1 MFSFIQLPFQLPSFS
16 LPSLSVPAS
25 IQRRFIGFVLQ
36 KSLGHLVKPGQLD
49 ADKINAQL
57 GSGDIEVNEVQ
68 LDEQAINR
76 SLEGLPVRLK
86 EGSLGRVAVNLPF
99 PNILAAP
106 LSMTVDR
113 LELSL
118 ILQKPHTS
126 RQTRRDEVDD
136 PLMDPLAQSVA
147 SVAQEFIH
155 EELETS
161 SLRESLVLEGN
172 NDGPGYPGGEDDDM
186 ATHVPGSLDPFS
198 DNPLPSQA
206 RGIAERESEILE
218 DVEGVS
224 VLAQVVER
232 LLARLSFKAT
242 NITIRIIH
250 ENRTEIILKLGSTSY
265 ITEEKQEQEGD
276 ANTLR
281 ISVGEKRTVRIDGID
296 LSILD
301 LLAKRLNSVEA
312 SPISYNPPAVQEI
325 PRDSPSPPPPPDAY
339 EDNVD
344 EDEEIDA
351 SMTESMLSLPPGPS
365 LLRSESDSPTS
376 TMYLSAT
383 SVRAHTPPPYVPDT
397 LPPPVDDP
405 PIGQTSHSTP
415 PTIPTPLISEDP
427 KTPVRT
433 GSVPHVELQPTSI
446 LSFGKDALT
455 ITLTTPPPTTYSSNE
470 SAPAMS
476 IPASKGT
483 VSRGLTLSVTIGL
496 ITVALQTSHLDAIL
510 AMVSFIKTHESP
522 NVQPPT
528 RPPQGT
534 KPNNTPTSALISSL
548 HVTGTIRGIQAFIFR
563 SNPLYP
569 PMPAIIQDLF
579 KHPSS
584 SVVRAPHIHFHLEG
598 LEAAYTPASE
608 SIKGRLGAVRGG
620 IKDLSAFYISHST
633 TDDVW
638 VASPLL
644 IVDHLLPSQYDP
656 HASFTGSPQSI
667 PVVDWTDIS
676 SRPVPSG
683 RPKRSLWRTKIH
695 PQDAPKGT
703 ASKLNDDLEAVSLRL
718 DISSNSLHVDIAP
731 LHLFIDT
738 AVISWLLELSKEITP
753 IAETEGEIPD
763 ADWDD
768 AVSGAID
775 SRRNDTSRR
784 TEHGARQR
792 RSPPTTPRAQTTAL
806 ADLDDYDGQENKRR
820 TAMMLADMEAEKD
833 TLEEE
838 RGSHLRIVMIRCEVR
853 HNSSD
858 DPHLKQNKRSG
869 ALVLDLHEPY
879 LLLCE
884 PRADIPSPQGIGRAR
899 FAAVDDEENDRDL
912 PLRLVFEWKH
922 MLAFYAGPTD
932 SKTTPFLHIGTA
944 MSSPQSDMTAT
955 TPKEFRHSRVF
966 LHSGE
971 VERQAQKGAAGSN
984 NPPKSATLVKISVPS
999 IFTSLGKTTFD
1010 GLQFWADDL
1019 TRWAERAMSTSTTS
1033 IGNSQATSRAPSLLV
1048 GSRYFAGRT
1057 ASSLGD
1063 DDSSKSAF
1071 EVKLDIDDVALH
1083 VQVPR
1088 QDGSVR
1094 PFSIFASDTKATV
1107 KIKPDG
1113 RDETVIMATV
1123 LDVKIQDTTPETTLT
1138 LLARS
1143 VAALLLDDRAAP
1155 QPEALQQKDVT
1166 KGIEHWMKL
1175 GYAPI
1180 LHIVGIQVQIR
1191 QMSSVVPSRLMV
1203 DVSDAIVAVHLC
1215 ADTIPTLAALA
1226 GDLASMAPATDTPP
1240 PKPSVSTIH
1249 NSGKRR
1255 DMSMSLV
1262 DNAFQR
1268 PPDIGPEPDMIEDDL
1283 PKNPDFIDASYGPGA
1298 GARPMTEEDLEDF
1311 EDDHFGGRSTPTQ
1324 GTMEKAGVI
1333 SSVGGE
1339 TIRMMDEIKIIEGFY
1354 DTLQPDSNSSSEHS
1368 DANVSGRVQRSKL
1381 NLHLHSGYDWIRT
1394 RKMIEEEVKAIRRR
1408 LEKIRQLLAKG
1419 QTPDDSIEKTNTL
1432 LFNSVYLGLD
1442 ADIDDMDEQG
1452 LMAAID
1458 ANLAEDY
1465 ETASQESWQS
1475 LPIQAPLQKGET
1487 KRKRQKAR
1495 TRSKRAEVEFEVQGL
1510 NLEFDKYG
1518 EGEALSSRL
1527 LATVQELKIL
1537 DHMKTSS
1544 WDNFLTSMRTDSRG
1558 NRRETQS
1565 NMVRLE
1571 LKMVRPVS
1579 TLPDEEA
1586 RLRAKILPIRLHVD
1600 QDALDFLK
1608 QFFSF
1613 QDVNG
1618 YQPPV
1623 PPTPSPETFFQ
1634 HVEIFPVELK
1644 LDYKPKR
1651 VDYKALKEGKTI
1663 ELMNFFHFED
1673 AAMTLRRITL
1683 TGLTGW
1689 ARLGDTLNDL
1699 WTPDVKANQLAD
1711 VISGGA
1717 VRAVVRAV
1725 PIAVIKP
1732 MIGASEAVRETL
1744 LGLRNTIDPGAIQ
1757 ENEDK
1762 YKGRG

>member
-1 MFSFIQLPFQLPSFS
+1 
-16 LPSLSVPAS
+16 
-25 IQRRFIGFVLQ
+25 
-36 KSLGHLVKPGQLD
+36 
-49 ADKINAQL
+49 
-57 GSGDIEVNEVQ
+57 
-68 LDEQAINR
+68 
-76 SLEGLPVRLK
+76 
-86 EGSLGRVAVNLPF
+86 
-99 PNILAAP
+99 
-106 LSMTVDR
+106 
-113 LELSL
+113 
-118 ILQKPHTS
+118 
-126 RQTRRDEVDD
+126 
-136 PLMDPLAQSVA
+136 
-147 SVAQEFIH
+147 
-155 EELETS
+155 
-161 SLRESLVLEGN
+161 
-172 NDGPGYPGGEDDDM
+172 
-186 ATHVPGSLDPFS
+186 
-198 DNPLPSQA
+198 
-206 RGIAERESEILE
+206 
-218 DVEGVS
+218 
-224 VLAQVVER
+224 
-232 LLARLSFKAT
+232 
-242 NITIRIIH
+242 
-250 ENRTEIILKLGSTSY
+250 
-265 ITEEKQEQEGD
+265 
-276 ANTLR
+276 
-281 ISVGEKRTVRIDGID
+281 
-296 LSILD
+296 
-301 LLAKRLNSVEA
+301 
-312 SPISYNPPAVQEI
+312 
-325 PRDSPSPPPPPDAY
+325 
-339 EDNVD
+339 
-344 EDEEIDA
+344 
-351 SMTESMLSLPPGPS
+351 
-365 LLRSESDSPTS
+365 
-376 TMYLSAT
+376 
-383 SVRAHTPPPYVPDT
+383 
-397 LPPPVDDP
+397 
-405 PIGQTSHSTP
+405 
-415 PTIPTPLISEDP
+415 
-427 KTPVRT
+427 
-433 GSVPHVELQPTSI
+433 
-446 LSFGKDALT
+446 
-455 ITLTTPPPTTYSSNE
+455 
-470 SAPAMS
+470 
-476 IPASKGT
+476 
-483 VSRGLTLSVTIGL
+483 
-496 ITVALQTSHLDAIL
+496 
-510 AMVSFIKTHESP
+510 
-522 NVQPPT
+522 
-528 RPPQGT
+528 
-534 KPNNTPTSALISSL
+534 
-548 HVTGTIRGIQAFIFR
+548 
-563 SNPLYP
+563 
-569 PMPAIIQDLF
+569 
-579 KHPSS
+579 
-584 SVVRAPHIHFHLEG
+584 
-598 LEAAYTPASE
+598 
-608 SIKGRLGAVRGG
+608 
-620 IKDLSAFYISHST
+620 
-633 TDDVW
+633 
-638 VASPLL
+638 
-644 IVDHLLPSQYDP
+644 
-656 HASFTGSPQSI
+656 
-667 PVVDWTDIS
+667 
-676 SRPVPSG
+676 
-683 RPKRSLWRTKIH
+683 
-695 PQDAPKGT
+695 
-703 ASKLNDDLEAVSLRL
+703 
-718 DISSNSLHVDIAP
+718 
-731 LHLFIDT
+731 
-738 AVISWLLELSKEITP
+738 
-753 IAETEGEIPD
+753 
-763 ADWDD
+763 
-768 AVSGAID
+768 
-775 SRRNDTSRR
+775 
-784 TEHGARQR
+784 
-792 RSPPTTPRAQTTAL
+792 
-806 ADLDDYDGQENKRR
+806 
-820 TAMMLADMEAEKD
+820 
-833 TLEEE
+833 
-838 RGSHLRIVMIRCEVR
+838 
-853 HNSSD
+853 
-858 DPHLKQNKRSG
+858 
-869 ALVLDLHEPY
+869 
-879 LLLCE
+879 
-884 PRADIPSPQGIGRAR
+884 
-899 FAAVDDEENDRDL
+899 
-912 PLRLVFEWKH
+912 
-922 MLAFYAGPTD
+922 
-932 SKTTPFLHIGTA
+932 
-944 MSSPQSDMTAT
+944 MSSPQSDMIAT

-971 VERQAQKGAAGSN
+971 VERQAQKGARGSN
-984 NPPKSATLVKISVPS
+984 NPPNSATLVKISVPS
-999 IFTSLGKTTFD
+999 IFTSLGKAAFD

-1033 IGNSQATSRAPSLLV
+1033 VVNSQTTSRAPSLLV

-1083 VQVPR
+1083 LQVPR

-1094 PFSIFASDTKATV
+1094 PFSVFASDTKATV
-1107 KIKPDG
+1107 KVKPDG
-1113 RDETVIMATV
+1113 RDETVIVATV

-1138 LLARS
+1138 LLCLASPRRLFTPTIPVLSVRVDSVSLPDTKAKQSKVQLTLSKFIYTVYPEFSWVADLATFAKAPPGVFEQVVPSERTILSVNVRDGSISILPPNHPGGLAVTIEDIALDTEMINNSPETLVLFSARS

-1203 DVSDAIVAVHLC
+1203 DVSDGIVAVHLC

-1368 DANVSGRVQRSKL
+1368 DANVSVRVQRSKL

-1487 KRKRQKAR
+1487 KRRRQKAR

-1683 TGLTGW
+1683 TGVC
-1689 ARLGDTLNDL
+1689 A
-1699 WTPDVKANQLAD
+1699 
-1711 VISGGA
+1711 
-1717 VRAVVRAV
+1717 
-1725 PIAVIKP
+1725 
-1732 MIGASEAVRETL
+1732 
-1744 LGLRNTIDPGAIQ
+1744 NTIVAGP
-1757 ENEDK
+1757 
-1762 YKGRG
+1762 Y